1 MKLRYWVLPLMLLQ
15 SAFAE
20 KVESTDL
27 KFSANVPVKM
37 QMSKASNSSGKIV
50 NFEGKDAGA
59 GLSYLIQVDQ
69 NNEVAKSLADKPES
83 LRPTLEKHLNAYS
96 SSVKAKGEA
105 VKTEWKKGFSKDV
118 VFFNFEA
125 TGYSAAGDATF
136 HTGVKFVHNGS
147 IFTIQVVSPV
157 DKADEASKVF
167 LEVMK
172 SFVLLDGAGATA
184 APKK

>member
-1 MKLRYWVLPLMLLQ
+1 MLLQ

-50 NFEGKDAGA
+50 NFEGKDAAA

-69 NNEVAKSLADKPES
+69 NTEVAKTLADKPES
-83 LRPTLEKHLNAYS
+83 LRPTLEKSLSAYTN
-96 SSVKAKGEA
+96 SVKVKGEA
-105 VKTEWKKGFSKDV
+105 KTEWKKGFSKDV

-125 TGYSAAGDATF
+125 TGYSAAGDTTF

-147 IFTIQVVSPV
+147 IFTVVVASPV

-167 LEVMK
+167 PEVMK
-172 SFVLLDGAGATA
+172 SFVLLDGAGAPA